1 MNTTALPRKK
11 KLIELPE
18 DAFKR
23 LSIMAVAEGKS
34 LKAFIENLLI
44 SESKTIDD
52 EAIYRILSKSDPEG
66 QQYLTGEDKKEF
78 ETSLGV

>member
-23 LSIMAVAEGKS
+23 LSIMAVAEGK
-34 LKAFIENLLI
+34 KWPYVA
-44 SESKTIDD
+44 D
-52 EAIYRILSKSDPEG
+52 KSVYEHEKWKGADWAE
-66 QQYLTGEDKKEF
+66 
-78 ETSLGV
+78 V

>member
-44 SESKTIDD
+44 SESKAMDD
-52 EAIYRILSKSDPEG
+52 EALYRALTQADPEG
-66 QQYLTGEDKKEF
+66 QQYLMGEEKEDF
-78 ETSLGV
+78 EKSLGI

>member
-23 LSIMAVAEGKS
+23 LSVMAVAEGKS

-44 SESKTIDD
+44 SESKAMDD
-52 EAIYRILSKSDPEG
+52 EALYRTLTMSDPEG
-66 QQYLTGEDKKEF
+66 KQYISGKEKEDF
-78 ETSLGV
+78 EKSLGV